1 MTETPKSSRS
11 RRRWIAVVVI
21 LGLVVAATASAFA
34 VGGDDVAFET
44 PDYRVVDTGGE
55 IEIRQYPSYIVAET
69 VVDGTLENAGNTA
82 FPILARYITGAN
94 RPNQKIAM
102 TAPVNQEKRE
112 IAMTVPVT
120 QSASREKFAV
130 QFIMPSEYELDELPV
145 PLDARI
151 EIREV
156 PARRVAAVRYTG
168 RYTEKNYEKHL
179 AALREEL
186 EARGYEPVG
195 EPVWARYDPPFRPW
209 FMRRIE
215 ILSEFRPSEKEAD
228 SAPGADAPVR

>member
-21 LGLVVAATASAFA
+21 LSLVVVATASAFA
-34 VGGDDVAFET
+34 VGGDEVAIET
-44 PDYRVVDTGGE
+44 PDYRVVDTVGK
-55 IEIRQYPSYIVAET
+55 IEIREYPPYIVAET
-69 VVDGTLENAGNTA
+69 VVDGTLESAGNSA
-82 FPILARYITGAN
+82 FSILFRYITGEN
-94 RPNQKIAM
+94 KPSQKIAM

-120 QSASREKFAV
+120 QSARREKFAV
-130 QFIMPSEYELDELPV
+130 QFVMPSEYELDELPV
-145 PLDARI
+145 PLDERV

-156 PARRVAAVRYTG
+156 PARRVAAIQYTG
-168 RYTEKNYEKHL
+168 RYTKKNYEKHL
-179 AALREEL
+179 AALLQEL
-186 EARGYEPVG
+186 RARGDEPVG

-215 ILSEFRPSEKEAD
+215 ILTEFRPVQS
-228 SAPGADAPVR
+228 SIR